1 MPGTADLT
9 PIAPLAALAVGA
21 LVVVAADLL
30 APRSL
35 ARPWAYAAALAA
47 VVLAGWYWTGLW
59 QSVQDGPLTSFFG
72 AFVSDRLSAVL
83 AGMMLVTAC
92 LVVLISLAHKER
104 DMAGYLSL
112 VLLAA
117 SGMMALG
124 GAGDLMVLFTALEL
138 FSLSLYALIAFQRER
153 EAAKEGA
160 FKYLV
165 LGSMAS
171 GFLLYGFG
179 LIYGAVGSLS
189 LDAIAAYAAGG
200 DLSPLYHAGFA
211 LSLVGFAFK
220 LALVPFHAWAPDAY
234 QAAPTPVAALMAA
247 GTKAAALVALARF
260 VWTVV
265 PPAGDWAAKYMLPLA
280 VLSGVSMM
288 VGSLATLFQTNV
300 KRLLAYSSITHAGYL
315 VMPIVALQPE
325 GLSLTL
331 YYLFGYMLMS
341 VGAFGVVAALQRRDE
356 TGDDLNAYQGLYA
369 RQPWLAVLLAFFF
382 LALAGMPPTVGMTGK
397 LLVIGAGLRAG
408 TGWLVAALVVSTV
421 ISAYAYLRVVLAA
434 FRTAGGPVA
443 VAEAAA
449 GPSASTDSTGAGDGE
464 PDTVDEAKWSS
475 AWADIGLG
483 VALVVAVVG
492 VVGLGLLPEAFLNA
506 VEGLLPPR

>member
-72 AFVSDRLSAVL
+72 AVVSDRLSAVL

-189 LDAIAAYAAGG
+189 LDAIAAYAGRRRPFAA
-200 DLSPLYHAGFA
+200 LSCGLCTVVGRLRVQAGFGA
-211 LSLVGFAFK
+211 VPRLGSGCIPGRAHTRRRADGCRHQGCRPGGAGPLRVDRGAACGRLGGQVHAAPGGAVRSEHDGGQPGDAVSNQRQTVAGLFQHHPRGLLGHAHCG
-220 LALVPFHAWAPDAY
+220 LAAGRFEPDA
-234 QAAPTPVAALMAA
+234 L
-247 GTKAAALVALARF
+247 LF
-260 VWTVV
+260 VRLH
-265 PPAGDWAAKYMLPLA
+265 ADER
-280 VLSGVSMM
+280 
-288 VGSLATLFQTNV
+288 GSV
-300 KRLLAYSSITHAGYL
+300 RCRR
-315 VMPIVALQPE
+315 
-325 GLSLTL
+325 GL
-331 YYLFGYMLMS
+331 
-341 VGAFGVVAALQRRDE
+341 
-356 TGDDLNAYQGLYA
+356 
-369 RQPWLAVLLAFFF
+369 
-382 LALAGMPPTVGMTGK
+382 
-397 LLVIGAGLRAG
+397 
-408 TGWLVAALVVSTV
+408 
-421 ISAYAYLRVVLAA
+421 
-434 FRTAGGPVA
+434 
-443 VAEAAA
+443 AAA
-449 GPSASTDSTGAGDGE
+449 GRDG
-464 PDTVDEAKWSS
+464 
-475 AWADIGLG
+475 
-483 VALVVAVVG
+483 
-492 VVGLGLLPEAFLNA
+492 
-506 VEGLLPPR
+506 